1 MPPSALFLL
10 AVILVAAVLL
20 VATRVRPD
28 LIALLTLVALALSG
42 LVTPAEAFAGFSS
55 SAVITILSI
64 FIISEAMQQTG
75 LTLAVGQRLL
85 RFSGGGE
92 RRAILFTT
100 LAAAVLSLF
109 MNNLAA
115 AGVLLPAVISLSR
128 QTQTPPSRLLMPL
141 AFGTILG
148 GMATLLTTA
157 NIIVSGTLRAAGLE
171 PFNLLSFLPIGV
183 PVVLVGTAA
192 LVFAGKRL
200 LPSRYPAGQ
209 SARAVRLRAE
219 LTSLYGIQQTVC
231 ELNVLRG
238 SALAGLSLR
247 EGAWGQRLGLTV
259 VGLIRNGHVSI
270 SPSADDLVQEGDTV
284 LVQGSPRESDLLDYG
299 LRVMQEADT
308 NHEIASPEAI
318 LGEVV
323 LSPHSRTTGKTL
335 RELRFR
341 EKYGLNV
348 LALWRR
354 NKPEVRGVSELH
366 LEAGDALLVQGPAAN
381 FRLLRDDRDFL
392 LLEQDPDAVLRP
404 RKARLAAGIT
414 LVTLIV
420 AAMAW
425 LPVPVAGMTGATLL
439 LLTGCVSMDDGYRA
453 IEWKAIFLIAGMW
466 PLGTALATTGLAERA
481 ATAFVAVAHDLPQ
494 LALAAVLLF
503 ASGLLSQVIGG
514 QVAVPILLAP
524 LALALGA
531 ATGAD
536 PRGLAMAVALGS
548 SLGFLTP
555 IGHPVNTLVMG
566 PGGYTARDYL
576 RVGGLLLL
584 VILPVILLGLHFVW
598 NL

>member
-1 MPPSALFLL
+1 MPPSALVLL
-10 AVILVAAVLL
+10 AVILVAAILL
-20 VATRVRPD
+20 VATRVRAD
-28 LIALLTLVALALSG
+28 LIALLTLVALSLSG
-42 LVTPAEAFAGFSS
+42 LVTPGEAFAGFSS

-75 LTLAVGQRLL
+75 LTLAVARRLL
-85 RFSGGGE
+85 RWSGGGE
-92 RRAILFTT
+92 RRAILFTA
-100 LAAAVLSLF
+100 LAAALLSMF

-157 NIIVSGTLRAAGLE
+157 NIIVSGTLRAGGLE
-171 PFNLLSFLPIGV
+171 PFDLLSFLPIGIPIV
-183 PVVLVGTAA
+183 ILGTALLA
-192 LVFAGKRL
+192 LTGKRL

-219 LTSLYGIQQTVC
+219 LTSLYGIQQTVV
-231 ELNVLRG
+231 ELTVLRG

-259 VGLIRNGHVSI
+259 VGLLRNGHAYI
-270 SPSADDLVQEGDTV
+270 SPAADDRVQEGDTV
-284 LVQGSPRESDLLDYG
+284 LVQGTPRPSDLLNYG
-299 LRVMQEADT
+299 LRQAPDAVT
-308 NHEIASPEAI
+308 NHDLALPESV

-323 LSPHSRTTGKTL
+323 LSPHSRAAGKTL
-335 RELRFR
+335 RELHFR
-341 EKYGLNV
+341 EKFGLNV

-354 NKPEVRGVSELH
+354 NKPEVRGVSEVK

-381 FRLLRDDRDFL
+381 FRLLRDERDFL

-414 LVTLIV
+414 LVTLVV
-420 AAMAW
+420 AVMAW
-425 LPVPVAGMTGATLL
+425 LPVPVAGLTGATLL
-439 LLTGCVSMDDGYRA
+439 LLTGCLSMDDGYRA

-466 PLGTALATTGLAERA
+466 PLGTALVTTGLADSA
-481 ATAFVAVAHDLPQ
+481 AAVFLAVASDLPP
-494 LALAAVLLF
+494 LAMAAVLLL
-503 ASGLLSQVIGG
+503 ASGLLSQVVGG

-524 LALALGA
+524 IALALGT

-536 PRGLAMAVALGS
+536 ARGLAMAVALGS

-566 PGGYTARDYL
+566 PGGYTGRDYL
-576 RVGGLLLL
+576 RLGGLLLI
-584 VILPVILLGLHFVW
+584 VILPVILIGLHFVW

>member
-10 AVILVAAVLL
+10 AVILLAAILL

-85 RFSGGGE
+85 HFSGGGE

-100 LAAAVLSLF
+100 LAAALLSMF

-128 QTQTPPSRLLMPL
+128 HTQTPPSRLLMPL
-141 AFGTILG
+141 AFGSILG

-171 PFNLLSFLPIGV
+171 PFNLLSFLPIGL
-183 PVVLVGTAA
+183 PVVLVGTAMLA
-192 LVFAGKRL
+192 LTGKRL

-270 SPSADDLVQEGDTV
+270 SSSADDLVQEGDAV
-284 LVQGSPRESDLLDYG
+284 LVQGSPRENDLLDYG
-299 LRVMQEADT
+299 LRVVQDVDA

-323 LSPHSRTTGKTL
+323 LSPHSRSAGKTL
-335 RELRFR
+335 REMSFR

-354 NKPEVRGVSELH
+354 NKPEVRGVSELR

-414 LVTLIV
+414 LVTLVV

-425 LPVPVAGMTGATLL
+425 LPVPVAGLTGATLL

-466 PLGTALATTGLAERA
+466 PLGTALASTGLAESA
-481 ATAFVAVAHDLPQ
+481 AAGFVAVASNLPP

-524 LALALGA
+524 IALALGV

-566 PGGYTARDYL
+566 PGGYTPRDYL
-576 RVGGLLLL
+576 RVGGLLLI